1 MVCLED
7 GVTELV
13 TSNGTGAFVFFFVL
27 EKKNCFILTK
37 KIVVP
42 SSAMLQ
48 MIVPLKEGCQKI
60 SFFGQALTKSV
71 SFAVH
76 CLGSNGNENLGIF
89 LCFFTEF
96 FFSLMNIF
104 PNVFFQMFL
113 VVFMI
118 SNKVFKIR
126 ISKYFLEPFWSSKR
140 SSCVFQCMF

>member
-13 TSNGTGAFVFFFVL
+13 TSNGTGAYVFFFCFG
-27 EKKNCFILTK
+27 KKKLFHSNK
-37 KIVVP
+37 EIVVP

-76 CLGSNGNENLGIF
+76 CLGSNGNANIGIF

-96 FFSLMNIF
+96 FFFFHSVEMNIH
-104 PNVFFQMFL
+104 PSSRLNTTKSIFFF
-113 VVFMI
+113 F
-118 SNKVFKIR
+118 FD
-126 ISKYFLEPFWSSKR
+126 F
-140 SSCVFQCMF
+140 